1 MKLDKPAALDKSG
14 RLAELGAIARLSN
27 FGRGVA
33 KSSSFG
39 IRVNVKSGGFVHLHT
54 NVTGI

>member
-14 RLAELGAIARLSN
+14 RLAELGAIASLSN

-33 KSSSFG
+33 FG

-54 NVTGI
+54 NLTGI